1 MPRGMNEFMQNQ
13 NQWYVQVSGQSYG
26 PYSMAQMIAF
36 IGEGRV
42 IAGSL
47 ISQDAAQG
55 FAMAAGFPAFAGQLA
70 PYASPQVLQQA
81 HAQQQAQAGLT
92 TPQPREALVSQPQ
105 VQAQPHQSAQSL
117 TRQPAQAAQTTASHQ
132 ATTVQPTVF
141 LIMAEISSENG
152 MRFLQ
157 ALQSFGSAQRIGDT
171 VWLVRAASD
180 IDNLRNALANTLTRQ
195 DRLFIMDSFN
205 NRTSWFNIGADMDNR
220 IKELWASIEG

>member
-1 MPRGMNEFMQNQ
+1 MTRRKLYRKSEGSLSLLGNFEMIQNQ
-13 NQWYVQVSGQSYG
+13 NQWYVQVNGQSYG

-81 HAQQQAQAGLT
+81 HAQHTASAALQTPQARETVTPQPLQPAQVT
-92 TPQPREALVSQPQ
+92 TPQTPKPQ
-105 VQAQPHQSAQSL
+105 VTEKPS
-117 TRQPAQAAQTTASHQ
+117 
-132 ATTVQPTVF
+132 VF
-141 LIMAEISSENG
+141 LVMAEISSENG

-157 ALQSFGSAQRIGDT
+157 ALQSFGPAQRIGDT
-171 VWLVRAASD
+171 VWLVRAAAD

-195 DRLFIMDSFN
+195 DRVFIMDSFN
-205 NRTSWFNIGADMDNR
+205 NRTAWFNIGADMDGR
-220 IKELWASIEG
+220 IKELWASIPR

>member
-1 MPRGMNEFMQNQ
+1 MIQNQ

-36 IGEGRV
+36 IGEGRI

-47 ISQDAAQG
+47 ISQDATQG

-81 HAQQQAQAGLT
+81 HAQQQAKIGET
-92 TPQPREALVSQPQ
+92 TPQPREMLATQPLTTPEP
-105 VQAQPHQSAQSL
+105 AQQPM
-117 TRQPAQAAQTTASHQ
+117 QPAEVSSQSPAQTT
-132 ATTVQPTVF
+132 VF
-141 LIMAEISSENG
+141 LVMAEINSENG

-157 ALQSFGSAQRIGDT
+157 ALQSFGPAQRIGDT
-171 VWLVRAASD
+171 VWLVRAAAN

-195 DRLFIMDSFN
+195 DRVFIMDSFN
-205 NRTSWFNIGADMDNR
+205 NRTAWFNIGADMDSR
-220 IKELWASIEG
+220 IKELWASIPS

>member
-1 MPRGMNEFMQNQ
+1 MMQNQ
-13 NQWYVQVSGQSYG
+13 NQWYVQVGGQSYG

-47 ISQDAAQG
+47 ISQDATQG

-81 HAQQQAQAGLT
+81 HAQQQARLGET
-92 TPQPREALVSQPQ
+92 TPQPLNGLTPQPQAPQTAPMAAPVETSPVAQTSQP
-105 VQAQPHQSAQSL
+105 
-117 TRQPAQAAQTTASHQ
+117 AAK
-132 ATTVQPTVF
+132 PTVF
-141 LIMAEISSENG
+141 LVMAEISSENG

-157 ALQSFGSAQRIGDT
+157 ALQSFGPAQRIGDT
-171 VWLVRAASD
+171 VWLLRTAAD

-195 DRLFIMDSFN
+195 DRVFIMDSFN
-205 NRTSWFNIGADMDNR
+205 NRTAWFNIGADMDSR
-220 IKELWASIEG
+220 IKELWASI

>member
-1 MPRGMNEFMQNQ
+1 MMQNQ

-47 ISQDAAQG
+47 ISQDATQG
-55 FAMAAGFPAFAGQLA
+55 YAMAAGFPAFAGQLA

-81 HAQQQAQAGLT
+81 HAQQQVKSAETAPQPLDALTLQPQASENESLGAARPFE
-92 TPQPREALVSQPQ
+92 TPQSSQTAEAQE
-105 VQAQPHQSAQSL
+105 
-117 TRQPAQAAQTTASHQ
+117 T
-132 ATTVQPTVF
+132 PTVF
-141 LIMAEISSENG
+141 LVMAEISSENG

-171 VWLVRAASD
+171 VWLLRAAAD
-180 IDNLRNALANTLTRQ
+180 IDNLRNSLANTLTRQ
-195 DRLFIMDSFN
+195 DRVFIMDSFN
-205 NRTSWFNIGADMDNR
+205 NRTAWFNIGADMDSR
-220 IKELWASIEG
+220 IKNLWASIPK

>member
-1 MPRGMNEFMQNQ
+1 MMQNQ

-47 ISQDAAQG
+47 ISQDATQG

-81 HAQQQAQAGLT
+81 HAQQQAKSAET
-92 TPQPREALVSQPQ
+92 TPQPLDTLTSQPQ
-105 VQAQPHQSAQSL
+105 ASQVEPFSAARPFEHSSSN
-117 TRQPAQAAQTTASHQ
+117 QTPEA
-132 ATTVQPTVF
+132 VEKPTVF
-141 LIMAEISSENG
+141 LVMAEINSENG

-171 VWLVRAASD
+171 VWLLRGSAD

-195 DRLFIMDSFN
+195 DRVFIMDSFN
-205 NRTSWFNIGADMDNR
+205 NRTAWFNIGADMDSR
-220 IKELWASIEG
+220 IKNLWASIPKD

>member
-1 MPRGMNEFMQNQ
+1 MMQNQ

-36 IGEGRV
+36 IGEGRI

-47 ISQDAAQG
+47 ISQDATQG

-81 HAQQQAQAGLT
+81 HAQQQHAVSQASAAL
-92 TPQPREALVSQPQ
+92 TPQPQP
-105 VQAQPHQSAQSL
+105 
-117 TRQPAQAAQTTASHQ
+117 AAQTPAQVAMTPS
-132 ATTVQPTVF
+132 VF
-141 LIMAEISSENG
+141 LVMAEINSENG

-157 ALQSFGSAQRIGDT
+157 ALQSFGPAQRIGDT
-171 VWLVRAASD
+171 VWLVRGAAD

-195 DRLFIMDSFN
+195 DRVFIMDSFN
-205 NRTSWFNIGADMDNR
+205 NRTAWFNIGADMDSR
-220 IKELWASIEG
+220 IKELWASIPS

>member
-1 MPRGMNEFMQNQ
+1 MMQNQ

-47 ISQDAAQG
+47 ISQDATQG

-81 HAQQQAQAGLT
+81 HAQQQAQQGIETPQPAEPLTPQIQPQLQTHSQPLATPSVET
-92 TPQPREALVSQPQ
+92 TPQPA
-105 VQAQPHQSAQSL
+105 
-117 TRQPAQAAQTTASHQ
+117 PAA
-132 ATTVQPTVF
+132 TVF
-141 LIMAEISSENG
+141 LVMAEISSENG

-157 ALQSFGSAQRIGDT
+157 SLQSFGPAQRIGDT
-171 VWLVRAASD
+171 VWLLRAAVD

-195 DRLFIMDSFN
+195 DRVFIMDSFN
-205 NRTSWFNIGADMDNR
+205 NRTAWFNIGADMDSR
-220 IKELWASIEG
+220 IKDLWASIPKSI

>member
-1 MPRGMNEFMQNQ
+1 MMQNQ

-47 ISQDAAQG
+47 ISQDATQG

-70 PYASPQVLQQA
+70 PYASPQVLKQA
-81 HAQQQAQAGLT
+81 HAQQTQGQQKAQETPKPHEPLTAQA
-92 TPQPREALVSQPQ
+92 PA
-105 VQAQPHQSAQSL
+105 AQP
-117 TRQPAQAAQTTASHQ
+117 AADPS
-132 ATTVQPTVF
+132 VF
-141 LIMAEISSENG
+141 LVMAEINSENG

-157 ALQSFGSAQRIGDT
+157 ALQSFGPAQRIGDT

-195 DRLFIMDSFN
+195 DRVFIMDSFN
-205 NRTSWFNIGADMDNR
+205 NRTAWFNIGADMDSR
-220 IKELWASIEG
+220 IKELWASIPV

>member
-1 MPRGMNEFMQNQ
+1 MMQNQ
-13 NQWYVQVSGQSYG
+13 NQWYVQVGGQSYG

-47 ISQDAAQG
+47 ISQDATQG

-81 HAQQQAQAGLT
+81 HAQQQARLGET
-92 TPQPREALVSQPQ
+92 TPQPLNGLTPQPQAPQTAPMAAPVETSPVAQTSQP
-105 VQAQPHQSAQSL
+105 
-117 TRQPAQAAQTTASHQ
+117 AAK
-132 ATTVQPTVF
+132 PTVF
-141 LIMAEISSENG
+141 LVMAEISSENG

-157 ALQSFGSAQRIGDT
+157 ALQSFGPAQRIGDT
-171 VWLVRAASD
+171 VWLLRAAAD

-195 DRLFIMDSFN
+195 DRVFIMDSFN
-205 NRTSWFNIGADMDNR
+205 NRTAWFNIGADMDSR
-220 IKELWASIEG
+220 IKELWASI

>member
-1 MPRGMNEFMQNQ
+1 MMQNQ
-13 NQWYVQVSGQSYG
+13 NQWYVQVGGQSYG

-47 ISQDAAQG
+47 ISQDATQG

-81 HAQQQAQAGLT
+81 HAQQQARLGET
-92 TPQPREALVSQPQ
+92 TPQTLNGLTPQPQAPQTAPMGAPVETSPVAQTSQP
-105 VQAQPHQSAQSL
+105 
-117 TRQPAQAAQTTASHQ
+117 AAK
-132 ATTVQPTVF
+132 PTVF
-141 LIMAEISSENG
+141 LVMAEISSENG

-157 ALQSFGSAQRIGDT
+157 ALQSFGPAQRIGDT
-171 VWLVRAASD
+171 VWLLRAAAD

-195 DRLFIMDSFN
+195 DRVFIMDSFN
-205 NRTSWFNIGADMDNR
+205 NRTAWFNIGADMDSR
-220 IKELWASIEG
+220 IKELWASI

>member
-1 MPRGMNEFMQNQ
+1 MQNQ

-47 ISQDAAQG
+47 ISQDATQG

-81 HAQQQAQAGLT
+81 HAQQQAQHGAI
-92 TPQPREALVSQPQ
+92 TPQPREALTPQ
-105 VQAQPHQSAQSL
+105 TQS
-117 TRQPAQAAQTTASHQ
+117 TVHTAPQNSM
-132 ATTVQPTVF
+132 TPSVF
-141 LIMAEISSENG
+141 LVMAEINSENG

-171 VWLVRAASD
+171 VWLVGATTD

-195 DRLFIMDSFN
+195 DRVFIMDSFN
-205 NRTSWFNIGADMDNR
+205 NRTAWFNIGADMDSR
-220 IKELWASIEG
+220 IKELWASIPS

>member
-1 MPRGMNEFMQNQ
+1 MMQNQ

-47 ISQDAAQG
+47 ISQDATQG

-81 HAQQQAQAGLT
+81 HAQQQAKLGET
-92 TPQPREALVSQPQ
+92 TPQPREPLTPRPQ
-105 VQAQPHQSAQSL
+105 MTAAEPTPQAQRP
-117 TRQPAQAAQTTASHQ
+117 QPSETAHSKEAAPSETKA
-132 ATTVQPTVF
+132 TVF
-141 LIMAEISSENG
+141 LVMAEISSENG

-157 ALQSFGSAQRIGDT
+157 ALQSFGPAQRIGDT
-171 VWLVRAASD
+171 VWLLRASAD

-195 DRLFIMDSFN
+195 DRVFIMDSFN
-205 NRTSWFNIGADMDNR
+205 NRTAWFNIGADMDSR
-220 IKELWASIEG
+220 IKELWASIQN

>member
-1 MPRGMNEFMQNQ
+1 MRAARAAGKLTMQNQ

-47 ISQDAAQG
+47 ISQDATQG

-70 PYASPQVLQQA
+70 PYAAPHVLQQA
-81 HAQQQAQAGLT
+81 HAQQQAQRGEI
-92 TPQPREALVSQPQ
+92 TPQPQNALRQQPEE
-105 VQAQPHQSAQSL
+105 
-117 TRQPAQAAQTTASHQ
+117 QAAPKPALGPS
-132 ATTVQPTVF
+132 VF
-141 LIMAEISSENG
+141 LVMAEINSENG

-157 ALQSFGSAQRIGDT
+157 ALQSFGRAQRIGDT
-171 VWLVRAASD
+171 VWLVRAAAD

-195 DRLFIMDSFN
+195 DRVFIMDSFN
-205 NRTSWFNIGADMDNR
+205 NRTAWFNIGADMDTR